1 MTTDILLIEKRE
13 ALKCRLVE
21 GKYKTLVDVFLEM
34 FEHLIQKLTRQSKSL
49 RLWVSAIILSIV
61 FISIDFAALY
71 ITGNMNE
78 ARVWLEKSGQGYGL
92 GYLLLWWFS
101 NIVLLVVSMIVVNHY
116 IAGIFKLWQDDILD
130 ATESEASLDEFQD
143 WLDRTCNRRLHLL
156 MTIMGGLL
164 VTIFLSVTASMQTGG
179 FVGYGWTFAI
189 FSGSVLLWAFTHLFL
204 MIILLSA
211 KLRRYDLKLFAANPG
226 SSEILSRL
234 SGKFNLFLY
243 YIGIY
248 TAILTLTTASIGFLS
263 YSVVFFGLLYGLS
276 LIILFALNQ
285 TSLSSIIR
293 RAKWKTLNAIQVKVE
308 KIQEMENFEQKET
321 MDTIN
326 RLMDYYDRVRG
337 TRDSGLDWRAS
348 LSFINS
354 LLLPLFAFLLG
365 NLDQVLKLF
374 GNKP

>member
-1 MTTDILLIEKRE
+1 MATDIPLIEKRE
-13 ALKCRLVE
+13 ALKYRLAKGE
-21 GKYKTLVDVFLEM
+21 YKTLVDVFLER

-49 RLWVSAIILSIV
+49 PLWANTIALSIV
-61 FISIDFAALY
+61 FISMDFAALY
-71 ITGNMNE
+71 ISGNVNE
-78 ARVWLEKSGQGYGL
+78 ARAWLEQSGEGYGL

-101 NIVLLVVSMIVVNHY
+101 IIVLLVVSMIVVNHY

-164 VTIFLSVTASMQTGG
+164 VAIFLSVTASIQTGG

-204 MIILLSA
+204 MVILLSA
-211 KLRRYDLKLFAANPG
+211 KLSRYDLKLFAANPR

-234 SGKFNLFLY
+234 SGKFNLFIY

-276 LIILFALNQ
+276 LVILFALNQ
-285 TSLSSIIR
+285 ISLSSIIR
-293 RAKWKTLNAIQVKVE
+293 RAKWKTLNEIQVKVE
-308 KIQEMENFEQKET
+308 KIQAMENFEQKET

-326 RLMDYYDRVRG
+326 RLMDFYDRVRV

-365 NLDQVLKLF
+365 NLDLVLKLL
-374 GNKP
+374 GIKR